1 MFTGVFDSIKMY
13 ALCAGIGLLG
23 AVCTYGAW
31 KWQGSNIADAVAAA
45 EKVKDEQIR
54 VERTYTK
61 KWRDRAEALSQPANA
76 AKTQA
81 AVVHST
87 ATQAIKA
94 ERAGTDKAFY
104 EQVIPAKGVEQ
115 WDAAR
120 SLMR

>member
-1 MFTGVFDSIKMY
+1 MFTGVFDTIKMW
-13 ALCAGIGLLG
+13 ALVAAVGLAGI
-23 AVCTYGAW
+23 ACTYGAW
-31 KWQGSNIADAVAAA
+31 KWQGSNIAEAVADA
-45 EKVKDEQIR
+45 EKAKDEQIR

-61 KWRDRAEALSQPANA
+61 KWRDRAEALSQTANA
-76 AKTQA
+76 VKTHA

-104 EQVIPAKGVEQ
+104 EQVIPARGVEQ